1 MLAEI
6 YIYLTIYLL
15 IMYFTFFN
23 YSSFVQAIGKS
34 VEGIQSYDQT
44 NKQKLQLLHR
54 YWQICLQ
61 GYA

>member
-54 YWQICLQ
+54 Y
-61 GYA
+61 